1 MMTNTNRLASLKL
14 YLTHGA
20 IFRVAALSLIVVI
33 LSISTAGQA
42 QALTNLQVQMKYH
55 LMLIS
60 KDYPE
65 YQCLDEIIYK
75 ESSWTYPSKSNG
87 SHHGLAQMRSEWYG
101 SLSWQ
106 QQLNY
111 FKKYVNHRYGDG
123 CKALQFHKRNGW
135 F

>member
-20 IFRVAALSLIVVI
+20 IFRVAVLSLIVVI
-33 LSISTAGQA
+33 LSISIASQA
-42 QALTNLQVQMKYH
+42 EALTKQQVRMKYH

-60 KDYPE
+60 NNYPE
-65 YQCLDEIIYK
+65 YQCLDQLIQK
-75 ESSWTYPSKSNG
+75 ESSWIYPSKSNG
-87 SHHGLAQMRSEWYG
+87 SHHGLAQMRSEWYR
-101 SLSWQ
+101 SLSWR

-123 CKALQFHKRNGW
+123 CKALEHHKIHNW

>member
-1 MMTNTNRLASLKL
+1 MMTNTNRLASFKL

-20 IFRVAALSLIVVI
+20 IFRVAAFSLIVVI

-60 KDYPE
+60 NDYPE

-75 ESSWTYPSKSNG
+75 ESSWTYPSKSTG
-87 SHHGLAQMRSEWYG
+87 SHHGLAQMRSEWYR

-123 CKALQFHKRNGW
+123 CKALDFHKRMNW

>member
-20 IFRVAALSLIVVI
+20 IFRVAVLSLIVVF

-42 QALTNLQVQMKYH
+42 QALTKQQVQMKYH
-55 LMLIS
+55 LMLLS
-60 KDYPE
+60 NDYPE
-65 YQCLDEIIYK
+65 YQCLDQIIYK
-75 ESSWTYPSKSNG
+75 ESSWIYPSKSNG
-87 SHHGLAQMRSEWYG
+87 SHHGLAQMRSEWYR
-101 SLSWQ
+101 SLGWR

-123 CKALQFHKRNGW
+123 CKALKHHQIHNW

>member
-20 IFRVAALSLIVVI
+20 IFRVAVLSLIVVI
-33 LSISTAGQA
+33 LSISTASQA
-42 QALTNLQVQMKYH
+42 EALTKQQVRMKYH

-60 KDYPE
+60 NDYPE
-65 YQCLDEIIYK
+65 YQCLDQIIQK
-75 ESSWTYPSKSNG
+75 ESSWICPSKSNG
-87 SHHGLAQMRSEWYG
+87 SHHGLAQMRSEWYR
-101 SLSWQ
+101 SLSWR

-123 CKALQFHKRNGW
+123 CKALEHHRIHNW